1 MNKSSIRA
9 SSAARLLML
18 LLGPAASL
26 TTGLPAVAQEYPS
39 KPIRMVVPF
48 APGSTTDTLAR
59 FMSDRLSKALGQQ
72 VLIDNRAGAGGNIGT
87 EMVARAAPD
96 GYTLVTAP
104 SSLAINAA
112 LTPNLGFDAVRDLA
126 PVALI
131 GAAPLIIVATPGLPA
146 KNAAELIALARAKPG
161 QLNYASGGSGS
172 PSHLAMEL
180 FKSMA
185 GIDIVHIPY
194 KGGGA
199 LLNSVMSG
207 EIQLTPSG
215 LLIAVPLIRAGRLK
229 AIAVTGPRR
238 VAAAP
243 EVPTVAESGLPG
255 YHVSGWWG
263 ILAPA
268 KTPGPILRKLNQ
280 EVARALAAPD
290 MRERLAN
297 DGIEPGGGPSDEF
310 ALLIQ
315 NEIATW
321 TRVIKTAGIKAE

>member
-1 MNKSSIRA
+1 MSVTHRYFPFAAALCATVVSMVF
-9 SSAARLLML
+9 SAA
-18 LLGPAASL
+18 
-26 TTGLPAVAQEYPS
+26 GLAQEYPS

-48 APGSTTDTLAR
+48 ATGSTTDTLAR
-59 FMSDRLSKALGQQ
+59 FMGDRLSRALGQQ
-72 VLIDNRAGAGGNIGT
+72 VVIDNRAGAGGNIGT
-87 EMVARAAPD
+87 EIVAKAAPD

-112 LTPNLGFDAVRDLA
+112 LIPNLGFDTVRDLS

-131 GAAPLIIVATPGLPA
+131 GAAPLILVAHPGLA
-146 KNAAELIALARAKPG
+146 ANNVAELIALAKGKPG

-215 LLIAVPLIRAGRLK
+215 LLIAVPLIKAGRLK
-229 AIAVTGPRR
+229 AIAVTGPKR

-243 EVPTVAESGLPG
+243 DVPTVGESGLPG
-255 YHVSGWWG
+255 FAVTGWWG
-263 ILAPA
+263 ILAPG
-268 KTPGPILRKLNQ
+268 KTPLPIVRRLNQ
-280 EVARALAAPD
+280 EVARALTAPD
-290 MRERLAN
+290 MRERLAA
-297 DGIEPGGGPSDEF
+297 DGIEPGGGPAEEF
-310 ALLIQ
+310 AHMIQ
-315 NEIATW
+315 AEIATW
-321 TRVIKTAGIKAE
+321 SKVIKSAGIKAE